1 MKQPDAD
8 LDRLL
13 RSAANVEEPLAPETP
28 YGFETRVVALWR
40 SGHGSASDAVELTR
54 FLRRI
59 GSVALAVLTVAS
71 AGAYRQFNENE
82 QRIAP
87 QTNEYAIADS
97 AIQTEF
103 SQ

>member
-1 MKQPDAD
+1 MKKPDAD

-13 RSAANVEEPLAPETP
+13 RSAANAAGPSTPEPP

-40 SGHGSASDAVELTR
+40 AADGQATDAAELTR

-59 GSVALAVLTVAS
+59 GAVAVAVLLLAS

-82 QRIAP
+82 QRSAP
-87 QTNEYAIADS
+87 QSNEYAIADS

-103 SQ
+103 SP